1 MTLQFNKDLPSF
13 KSLCVRSL
21 ILPHELHEA
30 LPLPFDRHDTVSSS
44 RQIIKNILSGID
56 PRLLL
61 IIGPCSIH
69 DIDSTLEYANRL
81 KELSQSI
88 SDSFF
93 VVMRVYFEKPRS
105 AGGWKG
111 FALDPHLDGSHE
123 ISKGHY
129 LTRQLLVHLA
139 ELGLPAGAEFL
150 EPTSGHYFGDL
161 ISWGCIGARTS
172 ESQLHRQMASGFNMP
187 IAFKNNT
194 CGNIEV
200 AVNGIH
206 SASQPHTFMTINRE
220 GQLAVTHSDGN
231 PDCHL
236 VLRGGREK
244 PNYDACSIATAV
256 SYLEEAKLSRSLL
269 IDCSHD
275 NSSRICENQPLVF
288 RSVIEQVQAGNKQ
301 IKGICLES
309 HLNHGKQPLPKS
321 REDLEY
327 GISVTDSCLGWEAT
341 RELIVW
347 GHKVIKNV
355 LLNSLSL
362 SLVLLLFF
370 CFSLSSCRSH
380 SRLSVSSEYITQE
393 HLASYIVGTPD
404 PALNKPPVGQ
414 RVLLRWNLPDFFCQ
428 KLTCKLYLRFRDRT
442 EAVETINFPN
452 YYGIHVYSLLNEQY
466 FARQGILSYK
476 VEVFADGELVEE
488 CRHHMWVELIT
499 FDE

>member
-1 MTLQFNKDLPSF
+1 MTLQFNTDLLSL
-13 KSLCVRSL
+13 KSSYVRPL
-21 ILPHELHEA
+21 ILPHELHEVLQ
-30 LPLPFDRHDTVSSS
+30 LPSNRQDAISNS
-44 RQIIKNILSGID
+44 REIIKNILAGID

-61 IIGPCSIH
+61 IIGPCSVH

-105 AGGWKG
+105 ACGWKG

-139 ELGLPAGAEFL
+139 ELGLPAAAEFL

-161 ISWGCIGARTS
+161 ISWGCIGARTT

-206 SASQPHTFMTINRE
+206 AASQPHTFMTLNRE
-220 GQLAVTHSDGN
+220 GQLEVMHTLGN

-244 PNYDACSIATAV
+244 TNYDGCSVANAV
-256 SYLEEAKLSRSLL
+256 DYLEKAKLSSSLL

-275 NSSRICENQPLVF
+275 NSLRICENQPLVF
-288 RSVIEQVQAGNKQ
+288 RSVIEQIQAGNKQ

-321 REDLEY
+321 REDLIY
-327 GISVTDSCLGWEAT
+327 GVSVTD
-341 RELIVW
+341 
-347 GHKVIKNV
+347 
-355 LLNSLSL
+355 
-362 SLVLLLFF
+362 
-370 CFSLSSCRSH
+370 
-380 SRLSVSSEYITQE
+380 
-393 HLASYIVGTPD
+393 
-404 PALNKPPVGQ
+404 
-414 RVLLRWNLPDFFCQ
+414 
-428 KLTCKLYLRFRDRT
+428 
-442 EAVETINFPN
+442 
-452 YYGIHVYSLLNEQY
+452 
-466 FARQGILSYK
+466 
-476 VEVFADGELVEE
+476 
-488 CRHHMWVELIT
+488 
-499 FDE
+499 